1 MDGYLKKK
9 RKNSIKYSKIFTK
22 KHKKIKSPSKK
33 KRKISKSSKISLKN
47 FTIEI
52 PIPNKK
58 GTNNKNEENIL
69 FQELDYTSQIKIQCV
84 SCAKD
89 IANEIKILLP
99 LSQKTLSSLPSP
111 SKPINTNNNLI
122 HPNSHRHLKK
132 SNSYNLDLKNY
143 PYDVICVNCFLN
155 KIKNSKNEKI
165 EYFIVDK
172 FDKKIFT
179 DDWTLFHELKLLG
192 GIEKL
197 GLDNWDEI
205 SKNIGKG
212 KVECESH
219 YYTFYYK
226 DSKNYL
232 PNENELCIN
241 RKINKLNKEKE
252 NKLKEKIKLN
262 PGLIPLSSS
271 ENITNNRSRV
281 IKNRKNKKDNK
292 NNAMLQTA
300 SEILGFWPKREE
312 FDVEY
317 ENDCE
322 LDLSELEFLDT
333 DSKEEYER
341 KMKIIKI
348 YNVFLDERYKRRKF
362 VIDRHF
368 FDVKK
373 QFTYERKLNKDDR
386 EIYNCLKPFL
396 KYIDNDKFHEIF
408 EGFVLEKNLKQR
420 LNQLIYYKNLGCKTY
435 EDIQKIIELEAKK
448 INEKENK
455 GKKRKKSKSENTI
468 NEKSLRSATSTTINE
483 NNNYLNG
490 NNKKK

>member
-9 RKNSIKYSKIFTK
+9 RKHSIKYSKILPK
-22 KHKKIKSPSKK
+22 KHKNIKSPSIK
-33 KRKISKSSKISLKN
+33 KRKHSKKTKISTKN

-58 GTNNKNEENIL
+58 STNCKNEENIIS
-69 FQELDYTSQIKIQCV
+69 QELDYTSQIKIPCV
-84 SCAKD
+84 SCSKD
-89 IANEIKILLP
+89 ISNEIKILLP
-99 LSQKTLSSLPSP
+99 LSQKTLSSHSSP
-111 SKPINTNNNLI
+111 QKHLNNHIL
-122 HPNSHRHLKK
+122 HPNSHHHLKK
-132 SNSYNLDLKNY
+132 STSHNLDLKSF
-143 PYDVICVNCFLN
+143 PYDAICVNCFLY

-172 FDKKIFT
+172 FDKNIFT
-179 DDWTLFHELKLLG
+179 DDWTLQNELKLLG
-192 GIEKL
+192 GVEKL

-241 RKINKLNKEKE
+241 RKINKSNKEKE
-252 NKLKEKIKLN
+252 NKLKEIIKLN
-262 PGLIPLSSS
+262 PGLIPMTSQ
-271 ENITNNRSRV
+271 ENLTNNRSRV

-333 DSKEEYER
+333 DSKEEFER
-341 KMKIIKI
+341 KMNIIKI

-396 KYIDNDKFHEIF
+396 KYIDNEKFHEIF

-468 NEKSLRSATSTTINE
+468 NEKSLRSATSASINE
-483 NNNYLNG
+483 NNNYQNI

>member
-9 RKNSIKYSKIFTK
+9 RKHSIKYSKILPK
-22 KHKKIKSPSKK
+22 KHKIIKSPSKK
-33 KRKISKSSKISLKN
+33 KRKHSKNTKISTKN

-52 PIPNKK
+52 PIPIKK
-58 GTNNKNEENIL
+58 GINNKNEENIIS
-69 FQELDYTSQIKIQCV
+69 QELDYTSQIKIQCV
-84 SCAKD
+84 SCTKD
-89 IANEIKILLP
+89 ISNEIKILLP
-99 LSQKTLSSLPSP
+99 LSQKTLSFQSTPQKQIIL
-111 SKPINTNNNLI
+111 
-122 HPNSHRHLKK
+122 HPNSHHQLKK
-132 SNSYNLDLKNY
+132 SQSSHNLDLKSF
-143 PYDVICVNCFLN
+143 PYDVICVNCFLY

-165 EYFIVDK
+165 EYFIIDK

-179 DDWTLFHELKLLG
+179 DDWTLQNELKLLG
-192 GIEKL
+192 GVEKL

-262 PGLIPLSSS
+262 PGLIPLNSQ
-271 ENITNNRSRV
+271 ENLTNNRSRV

-322 LDLSELEFLDT
+322 LDLSELEFLDS
-333 DSKEEYER
+333 DSKEEFER
-341 KMKIIKI
+341 KMNIIKI
-348 YNVFLDERYKRRKF
+348 YNSFLDERYKRRKF

-468 NEKSLRSATSTTINE
+468 NEKSLRSATSASINE
-483 NNNYLNG
+483 NNNYQNV